1 MIAPGYHDPVLEDVA
16 TGYLITD
23 ISGIYVDC
31 TLGGSGHTL
40 KILKTLSPTGRLV
53 GIDMDEDALEHAKI
67 RLKDYT
73 DRIIL
78 IRGNF
83 GDLEMLLNQHGIK
96 KVNGIMADLGLSSH
110 QIDSEARG
118 FSYQSSGPLDMRMD
132 RGSDLRAEEIINT
145 YSEDALYDI
154 FKRYGEERYSR
165 NIARRIIKERDQGAI
180 KTTSQLADII
190 SAVVPYKQE
199 IKSKSRIFQSLRV
212 YLNSEMRNLE
222 RLLEQSLHV
231 IRKNGRLVTIAYQ
244 SQEDSRIKQFM
255 KYQEKSCVCPPDFP
269 VCVCDKQST
278 LKILTRRAIVPT
290 EEEIQ
295 RNSRS
300 KSARLRAAEIIQ

>member
-1 MIAPGYHDPVLEDVA
+1 MVAPRYHDPVLEDVA

-31 TLGGSGHTL
+31 TLGGSGHAL
-40 KILKTLSPTGRLV
+40 RIFKRLSPTGRLV
-53 GIDMDEDALEHAKI
+53 GIDMDADALEHAKI
-67 RLKDYT
+67 RLKNYS
-73 DRIIL
+73 DRLIL

-83 GDLEMLLNQHGIK
+83 GDLEMLLNRHGIQ
-96 KVNGIMADLGLSSH
+96 KVNGILADLGLSSH

-118 FSYQSSGPLDMRMD
+118 FSHQSSGPLDMRMD
-132 RGSDLRAEEIINT
+132 QSTDLRAEEIINT

-165 NIARRIIKERDQGAI
+165 NIARRIIREREKHAI
-180 KTTSQLADII
+180 ETTSQLADII
-190 SAVVPYKQE
+190 TAVVPYKQE
-199 IKSKSRIFQSLRV
+199 IKAKSRIFQSLRV
-212 YLNSEMRNLE
+212 FLNSEMRNLE
-222 RLLEQSLHV
+222 RLLEQSLRV
-231 IRKNGRLVTIAYQ
+231 IKKNGRLVTIAYQ

-269 VCVCDKQST
+269 VCVCDKKST
-278 LKILTRRAIVPT
+278 LKILTRRTIVPT
-290 EEEIQ
+290 EEEIES
-295 RNSRS
+295 NSRS